1 MVMFV
6 ARTTKNKSKPD
17 FHQLQGRLLA
27 PIIDWCFEMD
37 EVAGAATD
45 GVVVVFVAT
54 TAAVAFFS
62 IVSIQRRRQ
71 GG

>member
-1 MVMFV
+1 MVMSV
-6 ARTTKNKSKPD
+6 APTTKNKSKPD

-27 PIIDWCFEMD
+27 PILDCCFEMD

-54 TAAVAFFS
+54 TAAAAFFS
-62 IVSIQRRRQ
+62 IASIQRRRQ